1 MEIVSIL
8 GAKGQDMGKFASK
21 LRIGEKIGFGF
32 GLVGLLFLGVIWQYH
47 STLQQ
52 SLADYQRLQDVYG
65 AKKSYALEIE
75 NSMLEARR
83 VEKLFLIDRSEA
95 RVEEVGGHVQDV
107 LRYAEELG
115 NIDQSAAK
123 TSSRI
128 KELSLAYNQQFLMI
142 ADAWRTKGL
151 DHNSGLQGAF
161 RDTVHE
167 LEAMAGRFK
176 VGNLYLQLLQIRR
189 GEKDL
194 GLRREAQYRDRVFQ
208 LIEEYK
214 QKLADSELE
223 QPVQEKFLQEIN
235 TYRDTF
241 TAYARDV
248 LANQNVAGGKGPFWQ
263 AAHRLEALINGHY
276 IPDLE
281 QHILQLRRRE
291 KDYLLR
297 GDKVYVDMAL
307 HELEL
312 INAQVKGSDISMT
325 DKAMFGGLL
334 AKYKNDFL
342 ALVEQNR
349 RIEQVTEEMKKA
361 VSEIAGLVD
370 DNVVSA
376 NQTMNQMASDINLSS
391 RENEKLMLW
400 IVAGAVLLGIFF
412 AITIT
417 LRIVHPLRKMAGI
430 LDQLAYE
437 EPAERMPF
445 VPEGRDEV
453 NSMAESVN
461 TMADHKAR
469 FIAWWKMSME
479 EADVCEQLKKVIT
492 AGDGQKN
499 QSLGE
504 AEKELL
510 SAIAA
515 RRELLAEQY
524 REISRLNRGISER
537 AERLLKEHHKGE
549 SGTSINT
556 IYHLTQSIRN
566 ILEMTATPHNSKA
579 MTGPSDGFGGVNGVA
594 DERPYIR
601 LSAGYIAY
609 RFHRHASHTGG
620 MGITMTGTLVWRMT
634 RRAVS
639 PIRPP
644 CRMPWPRL
652 PMTTRS

>member
-1 MEIVSIL
+1 METRVEIVSIL

-107 LRYAEELG
+107 LRYAGELG

-248 LANQNVAGGKGPFWQ
+248 LANQNVAGGKGPFRQ

-342 ALVEQNR
+342 ALVEQNG

-579 MTGPSDGFGGVNGVA
+579 MTG
-594 DERPYIR
+594 
-601 LSAGYIAY
+601 
-609 RFHRHASHTGG
+609 
-620 MGITMTGTLVWRMT
+620 
-634 RRAVS
+634 
-639 PIRPP
+639 
-644 CRMPWPRL
+644 
-652 PMTTRS
+652 

>member
-1 MEIVSIL
+1 
-8 GAKGQDMGKFASK
+8 MGKFASK

-52 SLADYQRLQDVYG
+52 SLVDYQRLQDLYG

-75 NSMLEARR
+75 NGMLEARR
-83 VEKLFLIDRSEA
+83 VEKLFLINRSEQL
-95 RVEEVGGHVQDV
+95 VEEVGRHVEDV

-115 NIDQSAAK
+115 EIDQSAAK
-123 TSSRI
+123 TSERI
-128 KELSLAYNQQFLMI
+128 DELSHAYHQHFLMI
-142 ADAWRTKGL
+142 ADAWRKKGL

-161 RDTVHE
+161 RHAVHE

-194 GLRREAQYRDRVFQ
+194 ALRREAQYRDGVLQ
-208 LIEEYK
+208 LIEAFK
-214 QKLADSELE
+214 KRLADSELE
-223 QPVQEKFLQEIN
+223 QAVRERFLQEIN

-241 TAYARDV
+241 VVYARDV
-248 LANQNVAGGKGPFWQ
+248 LANQSVAGGKGPFRQ

-297 GDKVYVDMAL
+297 GDEVYVEMAL
-307 HELEL
+307 RELEL
-312 INAQVKGSDISMT
+312 IHTQVDGSAISIQ
-325 DKAMFGGLL
+325 DKAIFSSLL
-334 AKYKNDFL
+334 ANYKDDFL
-342 ALVEQNR
+342 ALVEQNKQ
-349 RIEQVTEEMKKA
+349 IQKTTEEMKKA
-361 VSEIAGLVD
+361 VSEIARLVE

-376 NQTMNQMASDINLSS
+376 NRTMNQMASDINLTS
-391 RENEKLMLW
+391 RENERLMLW
-400 IVAGAVLLGIFF
+400 IVAGAVILGIFF

-445 VPEGRDEV
+445 VPDGRDEV

-479 EADVCEQLKKVIT
+479 EADVCEQLKQVIT
-492 AGDGQKN
+492 AGDGQSN
-499 QSLGE
+499 QALGE

-515 RRELLAEQY
+515 RKELLAEQY
-524 REISRLNRGISER
+524 REISRLNSGISER
-537 AERLLKEHHKGE
+537 AERLLQEHHKGE

-556 IYHLTQSIRN
+556 IYHLAQSIRN
-566 ILEMTATPHNSKA
+566 ILEMTVTPNKSKP
-579 MTGPSDGFGGVNGVA
+579 MTG
-594 DERPYIR
+594 
-601 LSAGYIAY
+601 
-609 RFHRHASHTGG
+609 
-620 MGITMTGTLVWRMT
+620 
-634 RRAVS
+634 
-639 PIRPP
+639 
-644 CRMPWPRL
+644 
-652 PMTTRS
+652 